1 MKRDFA
7 DIAGISFD
15 LIVIGGGIIGASVAR
30 DASMRG
36 LKTLILEKEDFA
48 AGTTSRSTRLIH
60 GGFRYLQ
67 HFEFGLVRED
77 MREREILLHIA
88 PHLVHPLPFLIPL
101 TKPSD
106 RLIMSAGTLLYDIL
120 SYDKSVPG
128 RKHYS
133 RETTQKME
141 PNMQLENLRGSD
153 LYYDCQIWFTERLC
167 LENIISA
174 VDNKAVALNHA
185 RVVGI
190 LKDGNNVR
198 GVKVQDTLTGK
209 EYDVPSRMVVN
220 AAGHWMDA
228 ICGMVYG
235 QQKRM
240 IRRTKGVHLL
250 TPRLSNN
257 ALVLYAKSDGRL
269 WFVVPWGKYSLVGTT
284 DTDYNKDLDA
294 VYAEKEDVH
303 YIMHEAQRV
312 FPQLKMEDIYYSY
325 AGLRSLPDSD
335 ADKPG
340 SVSRAHKTID
350 HEKTDNIGG
359 IISVLG
365 GKITG
370 GRGIAEEITDL
381 VCKKL
386 AVKAECKTAA
396 IPLPGAPLVMKE
408 DLEKYTIDSG
418 MDLETISYLA
428 SLYGSR
434 FPAVLEMAEKG
445 SRGKQALCPHSKEIT
460 AQIWYAVAEES
471 AITLSD
477 FMFRR
482 SGLGLMECQGLDAMD
497 VISKE
502 MARLQGWS
510 PQEMTQ
516 QISDYKNI
524 LSLGQRYK
532 EG

>member
-1 MKRDFA
+1 
-7 DIAGISFD
+7 
-15 LIVIGGGIIGASVAR
+15 
-30 DASMRG
+30 
-36 LKTLILEKEDFA
+36 
-48 AGTTSRSTRLIH
+48 
-60 GGFRYLQ
+60 
-67 HFEFGLVRED
+67 
-77 MREREILLHIA
+77 
-88 PHLVHPLPFLIPL
+88 
-101 TKPSD
+101 
-106 RLIMSAGTLLYDIL
+106 
-120 SYDKSVPG
+120 
-128 RKHYS
+128 
-133 RETTQKME
+133 
-141 PNMQLENLRGSD
+141 
-153 LYYDCQIWFTERLC
+153 
-167 LENIISA
+167 
-174 VDNKAVALNHA
+174 
-185 RVVGI
+185 
-190 LKDGNNVR
+190 
-198 GVKVQDTLTGK
+198 
-209 EYDVPSRMVVN
+209 
-220 AAGHWMDA
+220 
-228 ICGMVYG
+228 
-235 QQKRM
+235 
-240 IRRTKGVHLL
+240 
-250 TPRLSNN
+250 
-257 ALVLYAKSDGRL
+257 
-269 WFVVPWGKYSLVGTT
+269 
-284 DTDYNKDLDA
+284 
-294 VYAEKEDVH
+294 
-303 YIMHEAQRV
+303 MHEAQRV

-325 AGLRSLPDSD
+325 AGLRSLPDSG

-350 HEKTDNIGG
+350 HEKTDNIRG

-516 QISDYKNI
+516 QISDYNNI

>member
-7 DIAGISFD
+7 DITGKSFD
-15 LIVIGGGIIGASVAR
+15 LIVVGGGIIGASVAR

-101 TKPSD
+101 TKPVD
-106 RLIMSAGTLLYDIL
+106 RFVMSMGTLLYDIL

-185 RVVGI
+185 KVVGI
-190 LKDGNNVR
+190 LKDGNVVR

-209 EYDVPSRMVVN
+209 EYDVASRMVVN

-235 QQKRM
+235 QSKKM
-240 IRRTKGVHLL
+240 VRRSKGVHLL

-269 WFVVPWGKYSLVGTT
+269 WFVTPWGKYSLVGTT
-284 DTDYNKDLDA
+284 DTDYTKDLEA

-312 FPQLKMEDIYYSY
+312 FPSLKMEDIYYSY
-325 AGLRSLPDSD
+325 AGLRSLPDSGD
-335 ADKPG
+335 EKPG

-350 HEKTDNIGG
+350 HEKTDNIKG

-370 GRGIAEEITDL
+370 GRGIADEITDL

-386 AVKAECKTAA
+386 VVEAECKTAVT
-396 IPLPGAPLVMKE
+396 PLPGAPMVTKDELQ
-408 DLEKYTIDSG
+408 KYAGDAG
-418 MDLETISYLA
+418 MDFDTVSYLA

-434 FPAVLEMAEKG
+434 LPAVLAIAEKG
-445 SRGKQALCPHSKEIT
+445 SRGKQTLCTHSKEIT

-482 SGLGLMECQGLDAMD
+482 SSLGLMECQGSDAAD
-497 VISKE
+497 VVAKE
-502 MARLQGWS
+502 MTRLLGWS
-510 PQEMTQ
+510 PQEQKQ
-516 QISDYKNI
+516 QITDYKNT
-524 LSLGQRYK
+524 LALGQRYK
-532 EG
+532 E